1 MSLPG
6 GLEALECGLLTVAQ
20 SASFLRAVRDLTPP
34 VQQQVWDRLQARLL
48 SAAQEGVVLPPARLA
63 QSLARWVVRADPA
76 GAQDR
81 RRQVEAQGDAS
92 YRRRDDG
99 LGDLFAT
106 AIPTPV
112 LQAVLCRIRAA
123 AQPLGSQDDRSA
135 GKRRLDALLD
145 LLLGRQHLPVGD
157 EACGCRPGEAA
168 PCGADVLVHVPLGAA
183 LGTTD
188 ELAELVGHGP
198 LHPDQLH
205 AVLTSA
211 PRVRVV
217 RVDAD
222 GVPVS
227 VDDRAEVLSR
237 APLDEVRARL
247 RALAAEPPGAPQ
259 PRHPFD
265 HHSDGP
271 DAHGSDRRP
280 RIRAG
285 GHPPAQQGRTGC
297 RDGAPPAAAG
307 AGAAVRVAWLRRT
320 CPGVRRRPRPGVAG
334 RGDVRLQRRAALPPA
349 PPLQAAAD
357 DQDPRGGQRGGGPIR
372 PAGPGPARRSTS
384 RPRRPS
390 ARSSTPSRKRTP

>member
-145 LLLGRQHLPVGD
+145 LLGRQHLPVDD

-168 PCGADVLVHVPLGAA
+168 PRGADVLVHVPLGAA
-183 LGTTD
+183 LGTTG

-198 LHPDQLH
+198 LHPDQVH
-205 AVLTSA
+205 ALLTSA

-237 APLDEVRARL
+237 APLDAVRARL
-247 RALAAEPPGAPQ
+247 RAMAAGPPGAPGATSPLRPPQ
-259 PRHPFD
+259 RR
-265 HHSDGP
+265 SG
-271 DAHGSDRRP
+271 RP
-280 RIRAG
+280 R
-285 GHPPAQQGRTGC
+285 Q
-297 RDGAPPAAAG
+297 
-307 AGAAVRVAWLRRT
+307 
-320 CPGVRRRPRPGVAG
+320 
-334 RGDVRLQRRAALPPA
+334 
-349 PPLQAAAD
+349 
-357 DQDPRGGQRGGGPIR
+357 
-372 PAGPGPARRSTS
+372 
-384 RPRRPS
+384 
-390 ARSSTPSRKRTP
+390 